1 MRLLNTTSLTFQ
13 EFFDER
19 APPYCILSH
28 RWVAEEV
35 SYANFI
41 AGTTKDH
48 AGYTKVI
55 QACRFAKSQSHAWIW
70 IDTVCIDK
78 TSSAELTEAINSMYH
93 YYADSRICFAYLRD
107 VSPHLPPQQTHGA
120 LESSEWFRRGWTL
133 QELLAPQ
140 DVLFL
145 DASWEAIGTKAQ
157 LSAVV
162 RRATGIPEWYLH
174 RPDQI
179 PFASVAARMA
189 WAAHRQTTRG
199 EDVAYSLLGLF
210 NVNMPLLY
218 GERGNRAFFRLQLEI
233 AKSTDDET
241 IFAWTSPS
249 NQPCG
254 MFAPW
259 PSAFAGFAN
268 VKPLSLDPEDRIPWQ
283 WTHKGLELHL
293 SSPLDMTST
302 MKMSNTAFD
311 HTKTGDAHKVVTLGC
326 FKSDA
331 EVDMRVAKAVKKA
344 SKGNLI
350 CIELQRIGTRWKRIN
365 AQQVLLA
372 KEFER
377 HSSSWYGQAV
387 TQKVYYVA
395 Q

>member
-1 MRLLNTTSLTFQ
+1 MRLLNTTTLTFQ
-13 EFFDER
+13 EFFNER
-19 APPYCILSH
+19 TPPYCILSH
-28 RWVAEEV
+28 RWAAEEV
-35 SYANFI
+35 SYADFI
-41 AGTTKDH
+41 AGKKVDH
-48 AGYTKVI
+48 AGYTKVL

-107 VSPHLPPQQTHGA
+107 VSPHLAPQQINKA
-120 LESSEWFRRGWTL
+120 LESSEWFQRGWTL
-133 QELLAPQ
+133 QELLAPKE
-140 DVLFL
+140 VLFL
-145 DASWEAIGTKAQ
+145 DDSWEAIGTKAQ

-189 WAAHRQTTRG
+189 WTAHRQTTRS

-210 NVNMPLLY
+210 NVNSKYVPSNSEPRLQHLSISSKRY
-218 GERGNRAFFRLQLEI
+218 ALLQLEI
-233 AKSTDDET
+233 AKSTDDES

-259 PSAFAGFAN
+259 PSVFAGFAN
-268 VKPLSLDPEDRIPWQ
+268 VKPLPLDPEDRIPWQ

-293 SSPLDMTST
+293 SSPLDMSST
-302 MKMSNTAFD
+302 MRMGNAAFD
-311 HTKTGDAHKVVTLGC
+311 HTKTGDMHKIVTLGC
-326 FKSDA
+326 FKSDV
-331 EVDMRVAKAVKKA
+331 ENWHSMEKNQRPA
-344 SKGNLI
+344 SPAREG
-350 CIELQRIGTRWKRIN
+350 
-365 AQQVLLA
+365 V
-372 KEFER
+372 
-377 HSSSWYGQAV
+377 
-387 TQKVYYVA
+387 
-395 Q
+395 

>member
-1 MRLLNTTSLTFQ
+1 MRLLNTGTLTF
-13 EFFDER
+13 ETFYDEQT
-19 APPYCILSH
+19 PPYSILSH
-28 RWVAEEV
+28 RWTAAEV
-35 SYANFI
+35 SYVDFI
-41 AGTTKDH
+41 AGNKRDH
-48 AGYTKVI
+48 AGHKKVLE
-55 QACRFAKSQSHAWIW
+55 ACRLANSQSHTWIW

-78 TSSAELTEAINSMYH
+78 TSSAELTEAINSMYQ
-93 YYADSRICFAYLRD
+93 YYADARICFAYLRD
-107 VSPHLPPQQTHGA
+107 VSPGLPTQQTNDA
-120 LESSEWFRRGWTL
+120 LQGSEWFRRGWTL
-133 QELLAPQ
+133 QELLAPKE
-140 DVLFL
+140 VLFL
-145 DASWEAIGTKAQ
+145 DASWTAFGSKAQ
-157 LSAVV
+157 LSAVIH
-162 RRATGIPEWYLH
+162 RATGVPEWYLH

-189 WAAHRQTTRG
+189 WAAGRQTTRS

-233 AKSTDDET
+233 AKSTDDES

-254 MFAPW
+254 MFAPS

-268 VKPLSLDPEDRIPWQ
+268 VKPLPLDPEDRLPWK

-293 SSPLDMTST
+293 ASPLNSSST
-302 MKMSNTAFD
+302 MKMGNTFYD
-311 HTKTGDAHKVVTLGC
+311 HTKTGDMHKVVTLGC
-326 FKSDA
+326 FKSDV
-331 EVDMRVAKAVKKA
+331 EVDMRDAKAVKKV
-344 SKGNLI
+344 SKGNVI

-365 AQQVLLA
+365 AQHVLLA
-372 KEFER
+372 TAFER
-377 HSSSWYGQAV
+377 YTSSFFGSPV